1 VADQRGFY
9 PVSKTGRR
17 TGATKRA
24 HQRLTDL
31 RNRISVEFMSDLLDN
46 YHENGKAT
54 IETLR
59 ITDPVNYCR
68 LVATMVP
75 RKLDVAVNQ
84 RKTVEIRALAEVR
97 EFLVAATRLGPDT
110 VPELPPLPGA
120 IVHVFPAAVSDG
132 PEGCRAPVDLG
143 TV

>member
-1 VADQRGFY
+1 M
-9 PVSKTGRR
+9 T
-17 TGATKRA
+17 
-24 HQRLTDL
+24 
-31 RNRISVEFMSDLLDN
+31 DLLDN
-46 YHENGKAT
+46 YHDNGRAT

-59 ITDPVNYCR
+59 INDPVNYCR

-75 RKLDVAVNQ
+75 RKLDVAVNE

-110 VPELPPLPGA
+110 VPELPPVLGPN
-120 IVHVFPAAVSDG
+120 VHVFPPKISDG

-143 TV
+143 KV